1 MEIKV
6 EKFKK
11 RSEQP
16 KNCKVTLNVW
26 DETRWEDHKQC

>member
-26 DETRWEDHKQC
+26 DETRWEDHKEC